1 MANPMRTI
9 QIFRNVGAAIAA
21 VLWFAALAHAAETF
35 AKSYRVGDLIKLTA
49 SESVGWDV
57 ESGLSVIPFDVSDD
71 QTACYIGTGPVPTRF
86 VVKASGIK
94 TLANGKSV
102 PHVLARYVVTIASDG
117 PAPGPIPPGPT
128 PTPTP
133 TPTPNP
139 PPDVPNAMGVG
150 VRIYQAAAAVG
161 DKPACLS
168 AAASLTNSATG
179 LDRSAGSEAAIDAA
193 VKTVTAALR
202 SAMAGAKWDAARK
215 SIEQTLTAASAG
227 GLNAAGYAHLFRE
240 AAAGFAAA
248 GR

>member
-9 QIFRNVGAAIAA
+9 QKFRNVGAAIAA

-102 PHVLARYVVTIASDG
+102 PHVLARYVVTITADG
-117 PAPGPIPPGPT
+117 PAPGPVPPGPT

-133 TPTPNP
+133 
-139 PPDVPNAMGVG
+139 PPDIPNAMGVG

-193 VKTVTAALR
+193 VKTVSAALR
-202 SAMAGAKWDAARK
+202 SAMAGAKWDGARK

-227 GLNAAGYAHLFRE
+227 GLNAAGYANLFRE
-240 AAAGFAAA
+240 ASAGFAAA